1 VRAVLTWRRTGT
13 PPAALDELHAVPA
26 GPDGSLG
33 GPPVS
38 RRRRSR
44 RRTARITWGQTWRA
58 GLFGGA
64 LSGALAMTC
73 SLVGQGLPQS
83 APGEPAS
90 TVLWSLAF
98 LVAAAAVV
106 GLPLGV
112 VVAACAW
119 GAARTGAR
127 RRAPGQ
133 VDVVVLLSATV
144 LLTVGVA
151 VGLAGWSRADPTD
164 GLGLVVGGSLG
175 GLVTVLLLLRV
186 VRAHEQPVDGAGS
199 G

>member
-1 VRAVLTWRRTGT
+1 M
-13 PPAALDELHAVPA
+13 
-26 GPDGSLG
+26 
-33 GPPVS
+33 S

-90 TVLWSLAF
+90 TALWSLAF

-119 GAARTGAR
+119 GIARVGAR
-127 RRAPGQ
+127 RGSPGE
-133 VDVVVLLSATV
+133 VHVVVLLSATV

-164 GLGLVVGGSLG
+164 GLGIVVGGSLG

-186 VRAHEQPVDGAGS
+186 VRTREQPADGAGS